1 MSKARFA
8 VYAVILAMLSAAL
21 VRTTVGLQQRAD
33 QYAFF
38 DPLIDAKRLIGER
51 FVDAVDDKKLQ
62 QGAINGMVE
71 ALNDPYTV
79 FVPAEDRAEFTKE
92 LTGEYVGIG
101 AMVQLTDGWLTI
113 VTPLED
119 SPAFRAGIM
128 AGDRVVEIEGR
139 STLGLP
145 VDECGRMLVG
155 EPGTQVA
162 VVIERKGVRQPLT
175 ITRAA
180 IKTRSVKG
188 FHRERP
194 DGEKWMYLIDPGR
207 RIAYLRITQFTP
219 RVADEVRDAL
229 AGVMA
234 EGGIGGLVLDLRWN
248 PGGLLPEAVSIADLF
263 VDSGTLVST
272 RGRAVPEQVF
282 KAHAGGTLPRFPIA
296 VVLNEQSASAS
307 EVLAGALVEN
317 DRAIAVGTRSFGKG
331 SVQVVIPLDRGG
343 GELKI
348 TEQGYF
354 LPSGR
359 SITRKDDSVQ
369 WGVDPTDGFYVP
381 LATPELIDLL
391 RVRREQ
397 DILHTGGGDPGQAEE
412 RWSDPEWIVTFLK
425 DKQLG
430 AALQAV
436 QKRIDGGEWQ
446 PTGRP
451 LEQGKAVV
459 SDELRRARQT
469 YDRIAKELVRLES
482 RIAAMET
489 GAGAPEE
496 APADLWADD
505 LAIVGGKLRVLDKGG
520 KVIAELD
527 ITGEDL
533 ERWLLNADVRKPE
546 APKPD

>member
-1 MSKARFA
+1 MSKTRFA
-8 VYAVILAMLSAAL
+8 VYAGILVLLSAVL
-21 VRTTVGLQQRAD
+21 VRSTVGLQQRAD

-38 DPLIDAKRLIGER
+38 DPLIDAKRLISER
-51 FVDAVDDKKLQ
+51 YVEGFDEKKLQ
-62 QGAINGMVE
+62 LGAINGMVE
-71 ALNDPYTV
+71 ALGDPYTV
-79 FVPAEDRAEFTKE
+79 FVPAADRAEFTKE

-101 AMVQLTDGWLTI
+101 ALVQMTDGWLTI
-113 VTPLED
+113 VSPLED
-119 SPAFRAGIM
+119 SPAFRAGVM
-128 AGDRVVEIEGR
+128 AGDRIVEIEGK
-139 STLGLP
+139 STMGVP
-145 VDECGRMLVG
+145 VDECVRLLIG

-162 VVIERKGVRQPLT
+162 VVIERKGKREPLS
-175 ITRAA
+175 ITRAP

-188 FHRERP
+188 FHREAP
-194 DGEKWMYLIDPGR
+194 DSEKWMYVIDSAR
-207 RIAYLRITQFTP
+207 RIAYVRVTQFTP

-234 EGGIGGLVLDLRWN
+234 SGGVGGLVLDLRWN
-248 PGGLLPEAVSIADLF
+248 PGGLLPEAVSIADMF
-263 VDSGTLVST
+263 VSSGTLVST
-272 RGRAVPEQVF
+272 RGRSVPEQLF
-282 KAHAGGTLPRFPIA
+282 KAHEGGTLPSFPIA

-317 DRAIAVGTRSFGKG
+317 NRAIAVGTRSFGKG

-381 LATPELIDLL
+381 LTTPELIDLL
-391 RVRREQ
+391 AVRREQ
-397 DILHTGGGDPGQAEE
+397 DVLHSGGDGVKHEEE
-412 RWSDPEWIVTFLK
+412 RWSDPEWIVSFLK

-436 QKRIDGGEWQ
+436 QKRIDSGSWE
-446 PTGRP
+446 PTGLP

-459 SDELRRARQT
+459 SDELKRSRQA
-469 YDRIAKELVRLES
+469 YDRLAKELVRLES
-482 RIAAMET
+482 RIEAMET
-489 GAGAPEE
+489 GVGAPAQ

-505 LAIVGGKLRVLDKGG
+505 LIVVGGRVRVTDRDG
-520 KVIAELD
+520 KVIAELE

-533 ERWLLNADVRKPE
+533 ERWLLNADLRKADE
-546 APKPD
+546 PKPN